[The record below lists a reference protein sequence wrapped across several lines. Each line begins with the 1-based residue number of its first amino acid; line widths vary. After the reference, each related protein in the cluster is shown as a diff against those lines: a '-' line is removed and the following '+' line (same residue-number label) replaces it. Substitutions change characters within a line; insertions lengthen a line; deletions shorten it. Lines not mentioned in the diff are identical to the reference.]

1 MTKEQKQSL
10 RNGIVSAVI
19 GAAVSLLIA
28 GVTLAATFGSITEQ
42 VQQIGKD
49 VDRLV
54 TSVDS
59 MKTQNSTMCER
70 IASLE
75 AQVRLFQGSKGGGTP

>member
-59 MKTQNSTMCER
+59 MQRQNSTMCER

-75 AQVRLFQGSKGGGTP
+75 AQVRLYQTGKGGSP